1 MSIQLD
7 DRELAAVLAGLRLL
21 QQSLERG
28 NGLPHEIEQ
37 ICAAAGA
44 GLTSQEIN
52 RLCQRINVADNASP
66 RP

>member
-1 MSIQLD
+1 MSLHLD

-28 NGLPHEIEQ
+28 DGLPHEIGQ
-37 ICAAAGA
+37 IYAGA
-44 GLTSQEIN
+44 GTGLTRPEID
-52 RLCQRINVADNASP
+52 RLCQRINAADSATP